1 MTAMEKQ
8 VHPEP
13 PREPEPKLP
22 PEQQPQQGG
31 GTGAE
36 SALRQ
41 LKLWE
46 QRRAAGKASDPSERP
61 S

>member
-8 VHPEP
+8 AHPEP
-13 PREPEPKLP
+13 PRAPEPKSP
-22 PEQQPQQGG
+22 PEQPPQQGG

-46 QRRAAGKASDPSERP
+46 QRRAADKAGDPSERP

>member
-1 MTAMEKQ
+1 MSAMEKQ
-8 VHPEP
+8 AHPEP
-13 PREPEPKLP
+13 PRAPEPKP
-22 PEQQPQQGG
+22 APEQQQGG
-31 GTGAE
+31 GTGAD

-46 QRRAAGKASDPSERP
+46 QRRAAGKAADPSERP

>member
-1 MTAMEKQ
+1 MEKQ
-8 VHPEP
+8 AHPEP
-13 PREPEPKLP
+13 PRAPEPKLP
-22 PEQQPQQGG
+22 PAQQQSQQGG

-46 QRRAAGKASDPSERP
+46 QRRAADKASDPSERP